1 MEVWLFI
8 FGHLIHFIGSCILL
22 AKIHS
27 TRSVYG
33 LSVDTQICVCVAT
46 LSRCIWSLETRLVE
60 TYVAYLELGLSTAVS
75 LFLCYQMFSLRHTSI
90 EQARWQFR
98 FFVTLPLSFIIAVI
112 YHPGTGWLTMQTLV
126 SFTIYTEAI
135 ALLPQLDLMR
145 RKVIAV
151 EPVTRR
157 YVFSLIVAHVV
168 RLFFWLSLF
177 YQGEKF
183 FGLFLADL
191 IHTALAGDYIYMWMS
206 KMRKYT
212 LPMSDRPSP
221 RSPEFAQY
229 TQHSHY
235 H

>member
-1 MEVWLFI
+1 
-8 FGHLIHFIGSCILL
+8 
-22 AKIHS
+22 
-27 TRSVYG
+27 
-33 LSVDTQICVCVAT
+33 
-46 LSRCIWSLETRLVE
+46 
-60 TYVAYLELGLSTAVS
+60 
-75 LFLCYQMFSLRHTSI
+75 MFALRHTST

-98 FFVTLPLSFIIAVI
+98 FFVTLPLSFIIAVF
-112 YHPGTGWLTMQTLV
+112 YHPGAGLLTMQTLV

-145 RKVIAV
+145 RKVIEV
-151 EPVTRR
+151 EPVTKR

-212 LPMSDRPSP
+212 LPMSGKPTP
-221 RSPEFAQY
+221 RSPQDAQY